1 MGENNDKTECSKP
14 IAEEEPATN
23 EPVGAAS
30 TSAEEQTGDEGSID
44 IDADAQLLM
53 AQGKRNL
60 VIGEV
65 VQAVQAFQEA
75 SALLAAKYGE
85 SAKECGEAY
94 FKYGCALLELA
105 RMETGVLGNA
115 LDGVP
120 DEASDSED
128 EGTTEK
134 VAGSNVIESAKSI
147 KGSEREKI
155 FKDVYSALDANSK
168 ERKKEKAKKENDC
181 EESEDV
187 EMESTENGKEGDV
200 KVNKEQKEG
209 SKVVATK
216 KQEKEMVEKMEMDK
230 DSIKE
235 DMETEDSI
243 SKDTK
248 AKKEGKKKD
257 DEGAGCSKDD
267 DQAGTTD
274 GEAKTDEEGENADD
288 IPNFQLA
295 WEMLELSR
303 VIFLKIDKEA
313 QLKVAQVHLTLGEL
327 GMETENYAQSIDD
340 FLKCLAIR
348 VKHLEADS
356 RLLAET
362 HYNLGLVYGLDKQFD
377 KSIESYEK
385 SKAVIEQRIVNLRKE
400 EKETAQGNEKENTDS
415 PLPSTRKEI
424 SELEELVPD
433 IIAKIDDAKELMKN
447 ADDQAKKAIA
457 AEFGVGP
464 GASSSGFAQ
473 SSTSSA
479 PAQQIAVKHAQKTE
493 DSATDITHLVRKKR
507 KPEGNGDA
515 NETKKSRNDEATS
528 NENGDATNGHGNG
541 DATNGHANGNGQKA
555 QKEIKQK
562 TVEDVQA
569 AKECSME
576 TA

>member
-147 KGSEREKI
+147 
-155 FKDVYSALDANSK
+155 
-168 ERKKEKAKKENDC
+168 
-181 EESEDV
+181 
-187 EMESTENGKEGDV
+187 
-200 KVNKEQKEG
+200 
-209 SKVVATK
+209 
-216 KQEKEMVEKMEMDK
+216 
-230 DSIKE
+230 
-235 DMETEDSI
+235 
-243 SKDTK
+243 
-248 AKKEGKKKD
+248 KD